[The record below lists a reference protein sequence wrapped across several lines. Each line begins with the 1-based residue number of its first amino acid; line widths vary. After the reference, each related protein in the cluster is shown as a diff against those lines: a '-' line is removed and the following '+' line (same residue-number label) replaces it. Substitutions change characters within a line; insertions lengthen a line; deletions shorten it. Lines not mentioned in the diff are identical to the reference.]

1 MELGLTRGG
10 RRCSVRWLVSAP
22 VPPAPAGPLR
32 SVPREESMIRT
43 PLYAALLVALSQ
55 PAFAQSPAA
64 PPQPRTERP
73 PTSAP
78 ADDAAATAGRDCCGK
93 RAAGRPALFAETP
106 ASVGSQACSETE
118 DPAG

>member
-64 PPQPRTERP
+64 PQQPRTERT

-78 ADDAAATAGRDCCGK
+78 ADDAAATAGRDCRGK
-93 RAAGRPALFAETP
+93 RDAGRRSEERR
-106 ASVGSQACSETE
+106 VGKECVSPCRSRWS
-118 DPAG
+118 PYH